1 MGVKPANST
10 LNVRE
15 SISIP
20 GPHRNHFTAAK
31 REFVIESILKLQ
43 KRTLKT
49 ETFKSAIRTLSS
61 ITRIQMHGQKSN
73 SGIWYSIPFPGQ
85 TNGETTESSELTS
98 HRANRSQLSVNRA
111 DMVARTKKYKY
122 MFIRMESVWRQDWT
136 EKRTKGCG
144 SEAFTTNLILA
155 SFSQNPVCPGVLT
168 TRQQQPPS
176 SFFIVFI
183 QGYENRENT
192 QHFCLCVQYILK
204 PFLRDCMQTGSGLE
218 IGIISVIQTWGSYRC
233 ICSRHSPVNV
243 TFSKSLI

>member
-1 MGVKPANST
+1 
-10 LNVRE
+10 
-15 SISIP
+15 
-20 GPHRNHFTAAK
+20 
-31 REFVIESILKLQ
+31 
-43 KRTLKT
+43 
-49 ETFKSAIRTLSS
+49 
-61 ITRIQMHGQKSN
+61 MHGQKSN

-192 QHFCLCVQYILK
+192 QHFCLCVQYTEAFSPRLHADRFRARNWDYFGYSNVRKLSLHMLTPFTCQRYILQI
-204 PFLRDCMQTGSGLE
+204 LNITD
-218 IGIISVIQTWGSYRC
+218 GIYHSSVVQYTSQDSLPQLTVNWRIVQV
-233 ICSRHSPVNV
+233 SPA
-243 TFSKSLI
+243 